1 MAAAKEDSND
11 KTIDQ
16 QNIDES
22 KQLAKASDSLA
33 TQEQI
38 IPLLEEDFSISKQ
51 TTIKEAKIEKRAV
64 TKTKTVKV
72 PINYEELYINGK
84 KLKSVDAPKI

>member
-38 IPLLEEDFSISKQ
+38 TPLLEEDFQFQNRLLLKKQKLKKEQLQKQRQLKCLSIMRNCIS
-51 TTIKEAKIEKRAV
+51 
-64 TKTKTVKV
+64 TVK
-72 PINYEELYINGK
+72 
-84 KLKSVDAPKI
+84 S

>member
-22 KQLAKASDSLA
+22 KQLAKASDSSN
-33 TQEQI
+33 TRTNNSI
-38 IPLLEEDFSISKQ
+38 IGRGFFNF
-51 TTIKEAKIEKRAV
+51 
-64 TKTKTVKV
+64 KTD
-72 PINYEELYINGK
+72 YY
-84 KLKSVDAPKI
+84 

>member
-38 IPLLEEDFSISKQ
+38 TPLLEEDFQFQNRLLLKKQ
-51 TTIKEAKIEKRAV
+51 
-64 TKTKTVKV
+64 
-72 PINYEELYINGK
+72 
-84 KLKSVDAPKI
+84 KLKKEQLQKQRQLKCLSVMRNCISMVKS

>member
-38 IPLLEEDFSISKQ
+38 TPLFEEDFQFQNRLLLKKQ
-51 TTIKEAKIEKRAV
+51 
-64 TKTKTVKV
+64 
-72 PINYEELYINGK
+72 
-84 KLKSVDAPKI
+84 KLKKEQLQKQRQLKCLSIMRNCISMVKS

>member
-38 IPLLEEDFSISKQ
+38 TPLLEEDFQFQNRLLLKKQ
-51 TTIKEAKIEKRAV
+51 
-64 TKTKTVKV
+64 
-72 PINYEELYINGK
+72 
-84 KLKSVDAPKI
+84 KLKKEQLQKQRQLKCLSIMRNCISMVKS